1 MPVSIDYSPRTKGNI
16 LVENKKVI
24 DIYEVSYGED
34 GMILVGKEYKIVFKL
49 SAKYLK
55 VWKNKRAPCL
65 SGHLIKWKTGGGLFR
80 KAYVYN
86 RFIFSKI
93 VINY

>member
-16 LVENKKVI
+16 PVENKKVI

-55 VWKNKRAPCL
+55 V
-65 SGHLIKWKTGGGLFR
+65 
-80 KAYVYN
+80 
-86 RFIFSKI
+86 
-93 VINY
+93 

>member
-1 MPVSIDYSPRTKGNI
+1 MFIISLMLYEIEFFRTYKQRSTNMPVSIDYSPRTKGNI

-55 VWKNKRAPCL
+55 V
-65 SGHLIKWKTGGGLFR
+65 
-80 KAYVYN
+80 
-86 RFIFSKI
+86 
-93 VINY
+93 

>member
-55 VWKNKRAPCL
+55 V
-65 SGHLIKWKTGGGLFR
+65 
-80 KAYVYN
+80 
-86 RFIFSKI
+86 
-93 VINY
+93 